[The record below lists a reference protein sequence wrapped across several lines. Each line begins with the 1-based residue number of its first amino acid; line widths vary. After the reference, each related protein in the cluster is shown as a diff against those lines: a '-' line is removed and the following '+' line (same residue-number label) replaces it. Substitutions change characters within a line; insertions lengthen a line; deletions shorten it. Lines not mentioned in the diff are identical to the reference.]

1 MNKESIVK
9 EIENLKMY
17 ALNLEIQ
24 SSQIED
30 DASARG
36 AMVATECIKKGL
48 DKLEGLFNEW

>member
-1 MNKESIVK
+1 MDKKAILK

-24 SSQIED
+24 SAQIED

-48 DKLEGLFNEW
+48 DKLEALVNEW